1 MRLSLIITLGP
12 SPKRTM
18 KLVERRMHLPS
29 GRSSRYLTHMFE
41 MFQYSLVM
49 HLLVLLGQDLT
60 REPLTYGVL
69 LNFFPLVFSWP
80 VITFGGFL

>member
-1 MRLSLIITLGP
+1 
-12 SPKRTM
+12 
-18 KLVERRMHLPS
+18 
-29 GRSSRYLTHMFE
+29 MFE

-60 REPLTYGVL
+60 REPLIFGVL